1 MGNPYR
7 YNGWGMMNDIG
18 SRKLAPSVSY
28 SSSGDIPRK
37 NRVKSFTILLLTA
50 AFIVMLAVLSVAGLA
65 FYFSTFKSE
74 YSESE
79 CLFQFPLLKYLNTIE
94 INEYIMYL

>member
-1 MGNPYR
+1 MHLNNFPLHVDVGEMGNPYR
-7 YNGWGMMNDIG
+7 YNGWGMMNNDAG

-28 SSSGDIPRK
+28 SSSGEMPRK

-50 AFIVMLAVLSVAGLA
+50 AFIVMVAVLSVAGLA

-79 CLFQFPLLKYLNTIE
+79 W
-94 INEYIMYL
+94 